1 MAEEYEAFVR
11 DRDHAVSGNQVVL
24 TLRDLTPGRHKYKG
38 INVRAVISEA
48 PVAGEPLLWLQRGW
62 CSNSRAMM
70 YLNFFD
76 FFGMLRLPRSA
87 RALRHSHS
95 VWLWYTPKYREMLT

>member
-48 PVAGEPLLWLQRGW
+48 PVAGEPLLWLRSVVGTRDAAP
-62 CSNSRAMM
+62 CSVRITEHLAPV
-70 YLNFFD
+70 FD
-76 FFGMLRLPRSA
+76 APP
-87 RALRHSHS
+87 
-95 VWLWYTPKYREMLT
+95 YTDYFHVMETLEKG

>member
-48 PVAGEPLLWLQRGW
+48 PVAGEPLLWLR
-62 CSNSRAMM
+62 SVSAPATPPLAA
-70 YLNFFD
+70 YA
-76 FFGMLRLPRSA
+76 LPSTWRRYSMH
-87 RALRHSHS
+87 RP
-95 VWLWYTPKYREMLT
+95 TPTTSK